1 MTTTN
6 SIKVLPQVLS
16 GKILSV
22 LINKVGLLFVFSILF
37 IACSPKTI
45 SNTNEEMPCI
55 DQTRINNSAN
65 CPYIWKPVCG
75 CDRKTYANECEAVK
89 SGLTKWSLGAC
100 EEVM

>member
-6 SIKVLPQVLS
+6 STKVLIELLS
-16 GKILSV
+16 RKFLRA
-22 LINKVGLLFVFSILF
+22 LINKVGLFFVISILY

-45 SNTNEEMPCI
+45 SNTNEEAPCI

-89 SGLTKWSLGAC
+89 SGLTKWSSGAC